1 MSWQKQYM
9 TNAFRKEHV
18 FGLSHRNVPG
28 SSWIKVRFIVP
39 VPVCGKSEKTQN
51 IYIVSFRQWVDLHV
65 FMPLRGRVRPHRG
78 YKYRHPTNTN
88 AHCVG
93 GVVVVAGQILYVKKS
108 VFIGMFAPLEEK
120 NQSFTMF
127 LKHQG
132 RKLFKHRY
140 MIFCQNFSERNIIF
154 HHFRKNFSW
163 GWDYSLHT
171 QSPTQE
177 NPLISCTFCS
187 TLIYKITIRLWLHV
201 CWCPPPPRNL
211 WMVLALS

>member
-1 MSWQKQYM
+1 MSWFTCIHAAPRQGPPAPRLQVQASHKYKCTLCWWCCCCCRSNTLRQKICIYRYVC
-9 TNAFRKEHV
+9 AFR
-18 FGLSHRNVPG
+18 R
-28 SSWIKVRFIVP
+28 
-39 VPVCGKSEKTQN
+39 
-51 IYIVSFRQWVDLHV
+51 
-65 FMPLRGRVRPHRG
+65 
-78 YKYRHPTNTN
+78 
-88 AHCVG
+88 
-93 GVVVVAGQILYVKKS
+93 
-108 VFIGMFAPLEEK
+108 K

-201 CWCPPPPRNL
+201 CWCPLLHGISGWCWPSANI
-211 WMVLALS
+211 AQAKSF